1 MKIVYIITKGTWGG
15 AQNHL
20 FHLIQDQVARNH
32 EVELVVGE
40 TGRLVDEVRDKF
52 PQVKIHHISTL
63 MNDLKLKNIFTT
75 IYKLRKI
82 LKHSHADIVHMHSTV
97 AGALGRIS
105 AIGLKS
111 KVIFTVHGS
120 SFTPGVGKKREIFA
134 KMVEKILLPFT
145 NKLIFVSKFDYN
157 LWVSQFKKLK
167 KSNKGIVIYNGV
179 ENSVEKIKT
188 SKRKYNNKL
197 EICMAARFSP
207 PKKQELL
214 IKSIK
219 NSPLENL
226 VHVTFLGDGELLERC
241 KLLGENNKAFSFKGA
256 VQNVSKYYTNA
267 DIVALISNF
276 EGLPIS
282 LIEALPLSKPL
293 IASDVGGV
301 SEIIYNNGF
310 CVKNSEKSISD
321 ALRQVIDH
329 PSLLAKLGKNSY
341 RLYEKYFKIE
351 TMLNDT
357 NKVYQELL
365 KGKK

>member
-1 MKIVYIITKGTWGG
+1 
-15 AQNHL
+15 
-20 FHLIQDQVARNH
+20 
-32 EVELVVGE
+32 
-40 TGRLVDEVRDKF
+40 
-52 PQVKIHHISTL
+52 
-63 MNDLKLKNIFTT
+63 
-75 IYKLRKI
+75 
-82 LKHSHADIVHMHSTV
+82 
-97 AGALGRIS
+97 
-105 AIGLKS
+105 
-111 KVIFTVHGS
+111 
-120 SFTPGVGKKREIFA
+120 
-134 KMVEKILLPFT
+134 
-145 NKLIFVSKFDYN
+145 
-157 LWVSQFKKLK
+157 
-167 KSNKGIVIYNGV
+167 
-179 ENSVEKIKT
+179 
-188 SKRKYNNKL
+188 
-197 EICMAARFSP
+197 MAARFSP
-207 PKKQELL
+207 QKKQELL